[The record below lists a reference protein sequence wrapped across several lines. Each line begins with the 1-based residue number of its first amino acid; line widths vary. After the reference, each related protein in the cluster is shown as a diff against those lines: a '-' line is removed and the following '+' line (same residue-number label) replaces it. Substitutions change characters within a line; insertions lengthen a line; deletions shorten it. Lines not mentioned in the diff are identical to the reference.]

1 MVVEIVRVLFLWLG
15 MFDLALLALF
25 STASF
30 MYYLLILLSFL
41 LLISMCECVWG

>member
-1 MVVEIVRVLFLWLG
+1 MVVEIVMVLFLWLG

-25 STASF
+25 SKGQ
-30 MYYLLILLSFL
+30 LHVLLLSFL